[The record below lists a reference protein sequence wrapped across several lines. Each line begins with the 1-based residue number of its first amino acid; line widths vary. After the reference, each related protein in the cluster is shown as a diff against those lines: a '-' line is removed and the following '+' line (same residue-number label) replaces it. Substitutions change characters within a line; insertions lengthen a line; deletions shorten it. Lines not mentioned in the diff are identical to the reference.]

1 MISIEAYRT
10 TIGSYLTKARR
21 ISASA
26 HLSSRNAKHFN
37 YKYTNKSCA
46 GIFQTT
52 NSSLYFLR
60 VFGCF
65 VLILTLYVNMNMSF
79 LKLISLLTD
88 GDVES
93 NPGPTY
99 TILKVVQGSFNQA
112 NKKFGE
118 TAGRQCA
125 CITLFSIAWSA
136 IRRVAL
142 WNTTDLDF
150 ILSEGD
156 QLYKGLSVGTF
167 ISADE
172 LPQTI
177 DIENNVVY
185 VEKLR
190 FQQGTMRHTEKFFSS
205 SYDSN
210 INNGNGFLL
219 FIDGYTLSVIWNKA
233 NFFLF
238 DSHSRNKDGQ
248 ISENGTSVLLK
259 FRSLNAVEKYV
270 RGIFYKQKFKDFAL

>member
-1 MISIEAYRT
+1 
-10 TIGSYLTKARR
+10 
-21 ISASA
+21 
-26 HLSSRNAKHFN
+26 
-37 YKYTNKSCA
+37 
-46 GIFQTT
+46 
-52 NSSLYFLR
+52 
-60 VFGCF
+60 
-65 VLILTLYVNMNMSF
+65 MNVSF
-79 LKLISLLTD
+79 LKLMSLLTD

-112 NKKFGE
+112 NQKFGE

-156 QLYKGLSVGTF
+156 QLYKGSSVSTF

-190 FQQGTMRHTEKFFSS
+190 FQQGTTTRHPEKFFSS

-210 INNGNGFLL
+210 TNNGNGFLL
-219 FIDGYTLSVIWNKA
+219 FIDGFTLSVIWNKA

-270 RGIFYKQKFKDFAL
+270 KEVYIVYLSLPTLGFYFMFILC

>member
-79 LKLISLLTD
+79 LKLMSLLTD

-118 TAGRQCA
+118 TAEDSVHVSLYFQLLGLQFVG
-125 CITLFSIAWSA
+125 LHFG
-136 IRRVAL
+136 
-142 WNTTDLDF
+142 
-150 ILSEGD
+150 IL
-156 QLYKGLSVGTF
+156 L
-167 ISADE
+167 I
-172 LPQTI
+172 
-177 DIENNVVY
+177 
-185 VEKLR
+185 
-190 FQQGTMRHTEKFFSS
+190 
-205 SYDSN
+205 
-210 INNGNGFLL
+210 
-219 FIDGYTLSVIWNKA
+219 
-233 NFFLF
+233 
-238 DSHSRNKDGQ
+238 
-248 ISENGTSVLLK
+248 
-259 FRSLNAVEKYV
+259 
-270 RGIFYKQKFKDFAL
+270 